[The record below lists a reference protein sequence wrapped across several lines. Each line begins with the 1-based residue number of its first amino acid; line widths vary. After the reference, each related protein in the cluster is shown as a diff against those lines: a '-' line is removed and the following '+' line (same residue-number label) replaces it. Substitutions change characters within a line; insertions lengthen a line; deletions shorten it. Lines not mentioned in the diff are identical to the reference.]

1 MARIPFIFF
10 LAFTAFF
17 YYFGWYFLSGLV
29 VVVLAVVSQ
38 SLSGCWI
45 TRVQNKLMEAKDER
59 MKVTTEALN
68 NAKMLKLYSWEKNF
82 MKRIWRKRALELV
95 QLKRQGWGISWMVSC
110 IYFWP
115 NLLPV
120 VVFSTYIGFG
130 NQLTLGIAVAS
141 LILFN

>member
-1 MARIPFIFF
+1 M
-10 LAFTAFF
+10 
-17 YYFGWYFLSGLV
+17 
-29 VVVLAVVSQ
+29 Q
-38 SLSGCWI
+38 K
-45 TRVQNKLMEAKDER
+45 KLMEAKDER